1 MLIFNEISFKHLNPR
16 EGAPAICRNFTY
28 LWGAPP
34 AAVTAV
40 AAATMLFFKA
50 FKDCLLDVADE
61 PEVDEEAVTEANEDV
76 DTATAAPE
84 PPEVALIEGVVDKL
98 GDIHILFKHSFRLF
112 WTFVGHFLDN
122 FIPFWTFLDLF
133 GPFKTCFEIT

>member
-1 MLIFNEISFKHLNPR
+1 
-16 EGAPAICRNFTY
+16 
-28 LWGAPP
+28 
-34 AAVTAV
+34 
-40 AAATMLFFKA
+40 MLFFKA